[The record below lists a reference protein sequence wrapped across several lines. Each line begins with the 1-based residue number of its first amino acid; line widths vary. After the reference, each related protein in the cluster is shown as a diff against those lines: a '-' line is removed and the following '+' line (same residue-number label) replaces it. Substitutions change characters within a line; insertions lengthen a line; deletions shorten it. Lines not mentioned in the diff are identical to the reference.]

1 MHAEVA
7 VLTAQYACN
16 SMHVRS
22 SLSVNDA
29 LSARLKPRVKVA
41 DGKHSK
47 HEQLQWL
54 NGFTSPAIF

>member
-47 HEQLQWL
+47 HQHLQ
-54 NGFTSPAIF
+54 